1 MHKRS
6 KAPAIFNNHVP
17 SLPPVQFTA
26 LSNGMSCFELRTG
39 TQDIL
44 KIDIQFGAGRPF
56 EHKAQV
62 SRFTCNALREGTT
75 KRNSAEIAGF
85 FDFYGSSLL
94 ISENLDFSGYT
105 LYCLKKHAGELLP
118 VFAELLTDPAFE
130 QKEIDKLKRVS
141 IEKLRQDLG
150 KNDFVAY
157 RHFTE
162 ALFGPEHPYG
172 YNSYPETIQAVNR
185 QDLTEHYRRLYNAA
199 NGLLFVS
206 GKTDDNILSL
216 INDCFGNLP
225 SGVAQKPGAMN
236 PVSVSPGK
244 YSFAGPNK
252 HQVAVRI
259 GKKLFD
265 RNHPDFDDLYVLNT
279 ILGGYF
285 GSRLMSS
292 IREDMGFTYNVYS
305 SIDTMRFD
313 GAFLISMDTDKA
325 YLKEGIDQIYTELDK
340 LIRVPVGIEELDMV
354 KNYLMGYLL
363 SALDGPMNASE
374 LIKGLLTEGSTISRF
389 DKFIQ
394 SIKRIDAD
402 RILEL
407 AGIYLQPSDMIEL
420 IVGSEN

>member
-6 KAPAIFNNHVP
+6 NAPVIFNNLVP
-17 SLPPVQFTA
+17 TLPSVQATE
-26 LSNGMSCFELRTG
+26 LSNGMPCFELRTG

-44 KIDIQFGAGRPF
+44 KIDIQFSAGRPF
-56 EHKAQV
+56 ERKAQV
-62 SRFTCNALREGTT
+62 SRFTCNALREGTSI
-75 KRNSAEIAGF
+75 RNSAEIARH

-105 LYCLKKHAGELLP
+105 LYCLKKHAAELLP
-118 VFAELLTDPAFE
+118 VFSELLMDPAFE
-130 QKEIDKLKRVS
+130 QKEIDKLKKVS
-141 IEKLRQDLG
+141 IEKLKQDMG

-162 ALFGPEHPYG
+162 ALFGPDHPYG
-172 YNSYPETIQAVNR
+172 YNSYPETIQAINR
-185 QDLTEHYRRLYNAA
+185 EDLTEHYSRLYNAA

-206 GKTDDNILSL
+206 GKTDDALLTL
-216 INDCFGNLP
+216 IDDCFGILP
-225 SGVAQKPGAMN
+225 AGLAQKPGQLT
-236 PVSVSPGK
+236 PVSVPPGK

-252 HQVAVRI
+252 HQAAVRI

-325 YLKEGIDQIYTELDK
+325 YLKEGIDQVYTELDK
-340 LIRVPVGIEELDMV
+340 LIREPVGKAELDMV

-374 LIKGLLTEGSTISRF
+374 LIKGLLIEGSTISRF
-389 DKFIQ
+389 DEFIQ
-394 SIKRIDAD
+394 SIKRIDVD
-402 RILEL
+402 RVQEL
-407 AGIYLQPSDMIEL
+407 ASIYLQPSDMIEL